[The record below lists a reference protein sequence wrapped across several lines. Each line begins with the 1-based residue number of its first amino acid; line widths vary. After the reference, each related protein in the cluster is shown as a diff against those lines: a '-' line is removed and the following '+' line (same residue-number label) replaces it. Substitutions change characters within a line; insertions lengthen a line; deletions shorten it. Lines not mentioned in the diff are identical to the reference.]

1 MIAFGHFRLTTNLLT
16 FNSITKHICKIVRL
30 IGGQTT
36 SKILHEN
43 QEYGNAIFLLQQGV
57 EKLTKS
63 YGLITKAI
71 QPDGV
76 KKISHNPK
84 RVFEKQMEI
93 QLEKF
98 DNAASIEKIFPDL
111 FKFQINDQEIDLTG
125 YNEKFREAS
134 HSMTKLN
141 PEDFLWISS
150 EALDTI
156 KSQINEIDT
165 GIKINFEDFRKD
177 FPELF
182 MSIINQIE
190 SKTGSELIELK
201 EFINNEIFPTTM
213 EGILKEFIPM
223 SLKIMKIHLSLF
235 FFSLITSGH
244 NQLSRYPCLC
254 CGEIPKNNYTKE
266 DVIVDRYDEIHE
278 IMMMTVGLFDEIFIK
293 KGASTQQSS

>member
-1 MIAFGHFRLTTNLLT
+1 MNLEIGFFETAKSDFR
-16 FNSITKHICKIVRL
+16 SA
-30 IGGQTT
+30 
-36 SKILHEN
+36 KILHEN

-71 QPDGV
+71 QPNGV

-93 QLEKF
+93 KQEEF
-98 DNAASIEKIFPDL
+98 DKAASIEKIFPDL
-111 FKFQINDQEIDLTG
+111 FKFQINEQEIDFTG

-134 HSMTKLN
+134 NSMIQLN
-141 PEDFLWISS
+141 PDDFLWISD
-150 EALDTI
+150 EDLDTI
-156 KSQINEIDT
+156 KSQIDEIDT
-165 GIKINFEDFRKD
+165 EIEINFEDFRKD

-182 MSIINQIE
+182 KSIINQIE
-190 SKTGSELIELK
+190 SKTNSELAEAK
-201 EFINNEIFPTTM
+201 EFLENEEFIPTM
-213 EGILKEFIPM
+213 ENILKEFIPTF
-223 SLKIMKIHLSLF
+223 LKIMKIHLSLF

-254 CGEIPKNNYTKE
+254 CGEIPKNNYTDE

-278 IMMMTVGLFDEIFIK
+278 IMMMTIELFDEIFIK
-293 KGASTQQSS
+293 KEASMQQSAKCS